1 MNEID
6 LRRFD
11 LNLLVVFDVLM
22 NERSVTRA
30 AERLGRTQSAVS
42 HALSRL
48 REQFGD
54 PLLLKGGVR
63 MQPTALA
70 LELIEQARP
79 MLGGIARVLSPQ
91 HIFDPAASSRV
102 FRLAAPDFMLSLFS
116 DLMARLAGDAP
127 RVAVE

>member
-22 NERSVTRA
+22 TERSVTRA
-30 AERLGRTQSAVS
+30 ADRLGRTQSAVS
-42 HALSRL
+42 HSLSRL

-54 PLLLKGGVR
+54 PLLIKGGAR

-79 MLGGIARVLSPQ
+79 MLGGLRACCRRS
-91 HIFDPAASSRV
+91 IFSIRRRRAGFSGWR
-102 FRLAAPDFMLSLFS
+102 RLTSC
-116 DLMARLAGDAP
+116 
-127 RVAVE
+127 